1 MNKDPRSSLSWRW
14 QFWMT
19 VPHCLF
25 PPLIADLLDGIS
37 FTSVT
42 TDSVQLMWDA
52 SPVATSYD
60 ISYISQDT
68 TTAEVMST
76 PASQSMALVSNLQ
89 PQTLY
94 TFSVVAVAG
103 SARINVGSV
112 STATG
117 MYWIAPKKFRIFE
130 DTIYNIQ
137 FSYPIILILV
147 IDFSFLVSVECIL
160 ERMQVDKALGTFF
173 NDIDLWFYK
182 FEEST
187 FC

>member
-1 MNKDPRSSLSWRW
+1 MPD
-14 QFWMT
+14 
-19 VPHCLF
+19 CLF
-25 PPLIADLLDGIS
+25 PPLIADLLDVIS

-52 SPVATSYD
+52 SPVATSYG

-94 TFSVVAVAG
+94 TFSVVAIAG

-117 MYWIAPKKFRIFE
+117 MY
-130 DTIYNIQ
+130 
-137 FSYPIILILV
+137 
-147 IDFSFLVSVECIL
+147 
-160 ERMQVDKALGTFF
+160 
-173 NDIDLWFYK
+173 
-182 FEEST
+182 
-187 FC
+187 